1 MARTTGCKT
10 LASTCTL
17 HLHLHPSP
25 TPAPFTYTCTFHL
38 PPAPAPVTCTLHL
51 HLDTPLPRRLS
62 SMRNFWAL
70 PAVLR
75 IALANQHAFSVFD
88 DLLAFPQ
95 VGCALRGVWCGMRC

>member
-1 MARTTGCKT
+1 
-10 LASTCTL
+10 
-17 HLHLHPSP
+17 
-25 TPAPFTYTCTFHL
+25 
-38 PPAPAPVTCTLHL
+38 
-51 HLDTPLPRRLS
+51 
-62 SMRNFWAL
+62 MRNFWAR

>member
-10 LASTCTL
+10 LLDQHL
-17 HLHLHPSP
+17 HLHLHQHLDLHPS
-25 TPAPFTYTCTFHL
+25 
-38 PPAPAPVTCTLHL
+38 PAPAPFTCTLHL
-51 HLDTPLPRRLS
+51 HLDPLL
-62 SMRNFWAL
+62 SMRHFWAL